1 VTATPESIR
10 LASAAAAAA
19 DDKLAAD
26 VVAFDVSDQLALA
39 DVFVLCSA
47 PTDRQVSAIVDA
59 VEDRLKP
66 LVGPPLRREGEREA
80 HWVLLDYADV
90 VVHVM
95 QSDDRAFYALERL
108 WKDCPTLEV
117 LEEPATSEAG
127 ER

>member
-1 VTATPESIR
+1 VTASPESIR

-19 DDKLAAD
+19 DDKLAQD
-26 VVAFDVSDQLALA
+26 VIVSEQLALA

-66 LVGPPLRREGEREA
+66 LVGRPARREGEREA
-80 HWVLLDYADV
+80 RWVLLDYADV

-95 QSDDRAFYALERL
+95 QSEDRAFYTLERL
-108 WKDCPTLEV
+108 WKDCPTLNVPDEQ
-117 LEEPATSEAG
+117 ATAQSED
-127 ER
+127 R

>member
-1 VTATPESIR
+1 MTATPESIQ

-19 DDKLAAD
+19 DDKFATD
-26 VVAFDVSDQLALA
+26 VIAFDVSDQLALA

-66 LVGPPLRREGEREA
+66 FVGRPLRREGEREA
-80 HWVLLDYADV
+80 RWVLLDYADL

-95 QSDDRAFYALERL
+95 QAEDRAFYALERL
-108 WKDCPTLEV
+108 WKDCPTLQV
-117 LEEPATSEAG
+117 LDEPRSAEAG

>member
-1 VTATPESIR
+1 VTASPESIR

-19 DDKLAAD
+19 DDKFAQD
-26 VVAFDVSDQLALA
+26 VIAFDVSEQLALA

-66 LVGPPLRREGEREA
+66 LVGRPARREGEREA
-80 HWVLLDYADV
+80 RWVLLDYADV

-95 QSDDRAFYALERL
+95 QSEDRAFYTLERL
-108 WKDCPTLEV
+108 WKDCPTLNV
-117 LEEPATSEAG
+117 PVGQATAQSED
-127 ER
+127 R

>member
-1 VTATPESIR
+1 MTATPESIR
-10 LASAAAAAA
+10 LASAAASAA
-19 DDKLAAD
+19 DDKLATD

-66 LVGPPLRREGEREA
+66 LVGRPLRREGEREA
-80 HWVLLDYADV
+80 RWVLLDYADV

-95 QSDDRAFYALERL
+95 QSEDRAFYALERL
-108 WKDCPTLEV
+108 WKDCPTLQV
-117 LEEPATSEAG
+117 LDEPVTSEAG

>member
-1 VTATPESIR
+1 VTASPESIR
-10 LASAAAAAA
+10 LASEAAAAA
-19 DDKLAAD
+19 DDKFAAD
-26 VVAFDVSDQLALA
+26 VIAYDVSDQLALA

-66 LVGPPLRREGEREA
+66 LVGRPVRREGEREA
-80 HWVLLDYADV
+80 RWVLLDYADV

-95 QSDDRAFYALERL
+95 QSEDRAFYALERL
-108 WKDCPTLEV
+108 WKDCPTLGV
-117 LEEPATSEAG
+117 LDGQATRRVG